1 MCLKEK
7 KKEKKTRA
15 RATQDSLALLF
26 DPRRR
31 SFRGFRG
38 ERETET
44 DGPKERERERVRE
57 GRTDER
63 VPPVPSPPRDGTE
76 RYVNGECG
84 L

>member
-1 MCLKEK
+1 MFEGK
-7 KKEKKTRA
+7 KNAGARDTRL
-15 RATQDSLALLF
+15 LALSF

-31 SFRGFRG
+31 SFRGFE

-44 DGPKERERERVRE
+44 DRRRERERVRE
-57 GRTDER
+57 GRTSASPR
-63 VPPVPSPPRDGTE
+63 PLPPRDGTE